1 MASAGEMSK
10 QVAFESEQM
19 DLDDKFEELKAPLFK
34 GKKLDDPIKSPLV
47 LSLLPE
53 AGGLEALT
61 DIRINGSCCPLF
73 SK

>member
-47 LSLLPE
+47 FIPLLE
-53 AGGLEALT
+53 AGGLKALLML
-61 DIRINGSCCPLF
+61 G
-73 SK
+73 

>member
-47 LSLLPE
+47 LILLPE
-53 AGGLEALT
+53 PGGLEAYT

-73 SK
+73 SR